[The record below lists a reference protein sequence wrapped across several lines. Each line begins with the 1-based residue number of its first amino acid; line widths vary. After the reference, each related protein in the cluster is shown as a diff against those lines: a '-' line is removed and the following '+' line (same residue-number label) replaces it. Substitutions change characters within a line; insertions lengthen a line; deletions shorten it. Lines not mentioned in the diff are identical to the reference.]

1 MVFYSNCNRRFCK
14 QTVEIQIRRRFLRRL
29 IWVCPVCLY
38 PKKDARLIWVKTHAT
53 QTKRKRF
60 RIKCFYFQDSVWP
73 LLTHFIAVLIAG
85 ISVTKGVK
93 TIEKVS
99 MVLVPLLLLIIL
111 FTFVWSLTREYA
123 DYGIKFLFSPKW
135 GTFLH

>member
-1 MVFYSNCNRRFCK
+1 M
-14 QTVEIQIRRRFLRRL
+14 
-29 IWVCPVCLY
+29 
-38 PKKDARLIWVKTHAT
+38 
-53 QTKRKRF
+53 
-60 RIKCFYFQDSVWP
+60 WP

-85 ISVTKGVK
+85 VSVTKGVK

-135 GTFLH
+135 GTYLHLTQVDFKVWLSTCIFFIEKAHLRRILNCCEKNT